1 MMDSVVNVDWTG
13 KMMVYSS
20 SEYLPVRS
28 LAHKVKEGNPEGISK
43 AAGILAGI
51 IKEIPDYQDKVLV
64 PMPGHDGTAKYTK
77 ELCDEISSL
86 SGLEVSDVLEGKVHE
101 SLYNKKVREGLGSL
115 KPFEF
120 VLRGRIPEGKSPL
133 LVDNVLDTGTT
144 AMSAFR
150 ALGKDTALVV
160 LGSTVNHKLY
170 NYPIEVLMP
179 GSGKE
184 EDISSLQRKLKTLID
199 DALFVSG
206 KGPYDRGKRDVPG
219 LAREKTLSGILNNP
233 VAISNGRVVS
243 RIGFFNTSML
253 GIPRPVLFTNFGVV
267 YTDDLNNAK
276 DIRAVSDEIRNTYF
290 NIHGNVLSTIG
301 RHFFQEGEIF
311 QYDDKTYT
319 VKEVGEFRSLTKP
332 FGSMGIRAQDKEGNT
347 KTFILSQ
354 NRSHQIYVVPPSERM
369 RRGMFALF
377 GRDVSGDIEEAL
389 SKALGMPSHNTET
402 YGDFKTQFDMEKDK
416 QLNDSTVKE
425 QQLKY
430 EESQEKEAQK
440 KESQKKG
447 TDEKDTDP
455 VQKIAGEAAQ
465 VAILAAA
472 FDAAKKNNGV
482 WLNPSLRKDA
492 GIFGQDVNLTAFNRM
507 LMNAHADIN
516 GFKTAQYMSFSQ
528 AKDNGISV
536 KGGEQGVPLS
546 WTRWAYE
553 NQYDKRLLTHD
564 EYLREPKEE
573 QPNYKAVAQKE
584 FRFVFNIDQTLMP
597 YKQAEDYKKAVEAF
611 GSAKTEVKDDVSS
624 QNKTLEVYNDLK
636 EKHPDALLLF
646 RTGDF
651 YTTYNDDAR
660 TAADKLG
667 ITLTKPSKKEG
678 IDFLSSFP
686 HHALDVYLPKL
697 IRAGVRVAIVDDPK
711 YLNVKT
717 TLTNDSKQEKEASE
731 RMKGLVEQ
739 LSKTLVPIKLTS
751 SLERTKYD
759 KDSDRVMVAPRASY
773 ETYTEYAHDL
783 LTAVVA
789 STGTENRMNREA
801 RSGLA
806 PEDAAKYELLVQE
819 MVAGSVLTSMGLK
832 AGISKDN
839 RDNLDYWSRELR
851 EDSGSLHRIER
862 DFNMT
867 VQTIDQLSKGEKVD
881 YAAMRGESA
890 KKVEM
895 PLNYS
900 ISREIAK
907 LPSIERKEFVVVRD
921 AANKSADVI
930 LPAGASDNIK
940 NEIPGMNK
948 SRIATALK
956 KEGIDGDKIS
966 FYNAG
971 GAFGQYEPNSY
982 YDGKDVTVNRIK
994 QYSLVPMTNVD
1005 VSAAVQQK
1013 AEIERFSLFADEHNN
1028 YAIFLKPANEK
1039 AITMYP
1045 SKDDI
1050 GKFFS
1055 SLKSE
1060 NGKSE
1065 RDAMAQKYYFLAKEH
1080 PEYKKDLLSIGVG
1093 ETDLSRIG
1101 RVNIFKSGKTG
1112 AILLSASIDGERQPP
1127 REVSKSDWNRF
1138 WLVDDKEQYK
1148 TQLAAKLFDNVLNVK
1163 QEQKA
1168 EQEVQQDRGFHR

>member
-1 MMDSVVNVDWTG
+1 
-13 KMMVYSS
+13 
-20 SEYLPVRS
+20 
-28 LAHKVKEGNPEGISK
+28 
-43 AAGILAGI
+43 
-51 IKEIPDYQDKVLV
+51 
-64 PMPGHDGTAKYTK
+64 
-77 ELCDEISSL
+77 
-86 SGLEVSDVLEGKVHE
+86 
-101 SLYNKKVREGLGSL
+101 
-115 KPFEF
+115 
-120 VLRGRIPEGKSPL
+120 
-133 LVDNVLDTGTT
+133 
-144 AMSAFR
+144 
-150 ALGKDTALVV
+150 
-160 LGSTVNHKLY
+160 
-170 NYPIEVLMP
+170 
-179 GSGKE
+179 
-184 EDISSLQRKLKTLID
+184 
-199 DALFVSG
+199 
-206 KGPYDRGKRDVPG
+206 
-219 LAREKTLSGILNNP
+219 
-233 VAISNGRVVS
+233 
-243 RIGFFNTSML
+243 
-253 GIPRPVLFTNFGVV
+253 
-267 YTDDLNNAK
+267 
-276 DIRAVSDEIRNTYF
+276 
-290 NIHGNVLSTIG
+290 
-301 RHFFQEGEIF
+301 
-311 QYDDKTYT
+311 
-319 VKEVGEFRSLTKP
+319 
-332 FGSMGIRAQDKEGNT
+332 
-347 KTFILSQ
+347 
-354 NRSHQIYVVPPSERM
+354 
-369 RRGMFALF
+369 
-377 GRDVSGDIEEAL
+377 
-389 SKALGMPSHNTET
+389 
-402 YGDFKTQFDMEKDK
+402 
-416 QLNDSTVKE
+416 
-425 QQLKY
+425 
-430 EESQEKEAQK
+430 
-440 KESQKKG
+440 
-447 TDEKDTDP
+447 
-455 VQKIAGEAAQ
+455 
-465 VAILAAA
+465 
-472 FDAAKKNNGV
+472 
-482 WLNPSLRKDA
+482 
-492 GIFGQDVNLTAFNRM
+492 
-507 LMNAHADIN
+507 
-516 GFKTAQYMSFSQ
+516 
-528 AKDNGISV
+528 
-536 KGGEQGVPLS
+536 
-546 WTRWAYE
+546 
-553 NQYDKRLLTHD
+553 
-564 EYLREPKEE
+564 
-573 QPNYKAVAQKE
+573 
-584 FRFVFNIDQTLMP
+584 MP

-711 YLNVKT
+711 YQNVKT

-759 KDSDRVMVAPRASY
+759 KDSDTVMVAPRASY

-789 STGTENRMNREA
+789 STGAENRMSREA

-806 PEDAAKYELLVQE
+806 PEDAAKHELLVQE

-832 AGISKDN
+832 AEISKDN

-907 LPSIERKEFVVVRD
+907 LPSTERKEFVVVRD

-994 QYSLVPMTNVD
+994 QYSLVPMTKVD

-1028 YAIFLKPANEK
+1028 YAVFLKPANEK

-1080 PEYKKDLLSIGVG
+1080 PEYKKDLLSVGVG